1 MLRRSVGHPDAPP
14 ATSFQLRYPLQIHA
28 ELMTHRVFSRNARS
42 SRAVP
47 TERMLTEVLQEP
59 FIPRYWGANQKGM
72 QAGVEHDA
80 VLEYLLPEVLDDVS
94 FDRTMF
100 EKTWGYE
107 TDEHGTKSLDKLVWG
122 GGDAE
127 CAWLSAR
134 DWAVHFARAFAN
146 AGYHKQI
153 ANRLLAPFLH
163 IDVVLTTT
171 DLSNWDALRDHDM
184 AEPHI
189 RDLAI
194 AMKEAVAAYG
204 EPSRLRPGEWHLP
217 YFIPVEQKAIGLVGY
232 VTDEDRKTRFIREG
246 DEVLDTETARACS
259 VTRCAQVSYTPFH
272 EARLTVAEE
281 VARHDALVSA
291 QPMHAS
297 PAEHQ
302 ATPDTRLPNGEWAN
316 PHLAGNLG
324 PGWIQYRKTL
334 SGERA

>member
-1 MLRRSVGHPDAPP
+1 MACQTLAKVLRRSVGHSDAPP
-14 ATSFQLRYPLQIHA
+14 ITSFQLRYPLQIHA

-47 TERMLTEVLQEP
+47 TERMLAEVMNDP
-59 FIPRYWGANQKGM
+59 FVPRYWGANQKGM

-80 VLEYLLPEVLDDVS
+80 NVELYAPFSQDGEPLDNGW
-94 FDRTMF
+94 RWLNR
-100 EKTWGYE
+100 EQ
-107 TDEHGTKSLDKLVWG
+107 
-122 GGDAE
+122 
-127 CAWLSAR
+127 AWLWAR
-134 DWAVHFARAFAN
+134 DRAAEAAKEFARV
-146 AGYHKQI
+146 GYHKQI

-189 RDLAI
+189 RDLAC
-194 AMKEAVAAYG
+194 AMKQALADYG
-204 EPSRLRPGEWHLP
+204 PPTQLQPGEWHRP
-217 YFIPVEQKAIGLVGY
+217 YIDLGDLEEAWHFAGKTENGVRM
-232 VTDEDRKTRFIREG
+232 VTDEMEAA
-246 DEVLDTETARACS
+246 LTAMS

-281 VARHDALVSA
+281 VARHDMLVTA
-291 QPMHAS
+291 RPMHAS
-297 PAEHQ
+297 PCEHQ
-302 ATPDTRLPNGEWAN
+302 ALPDTRLPNGNWAN